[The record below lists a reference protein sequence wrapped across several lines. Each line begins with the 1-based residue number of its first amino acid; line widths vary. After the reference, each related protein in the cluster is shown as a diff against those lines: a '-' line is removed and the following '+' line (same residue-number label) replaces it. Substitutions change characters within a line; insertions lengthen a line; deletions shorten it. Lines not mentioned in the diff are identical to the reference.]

1 MSSFPPSGQNISAET
16 AIAHA
21 IDRAYAHSPFLRR
34 AIDNQPDICALLRC
48 GDIAGALAAA
58 NDLGIDDDMH
68 AALRKKR
75 TALSLSLAI
84 ADLSAQMPFEDV
96 TRHLSDF
103 ADRAIDLAL
112 HDIFRRRY
120 DCAPTGFAVIA
131 LGKLGGRELNYSSD
145 IDPIFLFDPQKIPTY
160 GRETPVDAA
169 QRISRKLIA
178 MLNELTEHG
187 YVFRVDMRL
196 RPAAEVSPLALPI
209 NAAISHYESQAL
221 TWEQAAFIRARFSAG
236 DKGLGA
242 YFLREIQPFIWRRS
256 LDFGTI
262 DAIADLT
269 RRIREH
275 YTLGQVFGAGYD
287 LKRGRGGIREIEFFV
302 QSQQLVH
309 GGRNPQLRHGTT
321 LPALNALAAEGVLQK
336 DTADTMAQNYIALRS
351 AEHRLQMVD
360 DRQTHSLPKNIDA
373 LDNVARLSGWLNAE
387 GMLQYLQPVVE
398 SVGLHYD
405 GLMQNYGLL
414 PDSKKAVVANDDANG
429 DAQVISD
436 ILADDR
442 EHLVRQLVMMG
453 YDDAD
458 SIARIVTRW
467 RRGGVRALRNPASL
481 QAFEKTIGIL
491 LENIARNGGDM
502 ASISRLDSLLQKLP
516 SVLNLFHLLEA
527 RPSLSHNLA
536 AVLTHAPALANALS
550 QRADLLD
557 ALVDSRALTQLK
569 GREQLVADLSRGSGE
584 KPIEALLDHVRLMV
598 AEQRFV
604 LGVKLIEQRRDPL
617 LVARDYSWL
626 AEAAIQVITD
636 AVIADFA
643 DKYGH
648 VEGGELIILGL
659 GRLGGEALTHASDL
673 DLVFLFTGAYDTL
686 SSGAKNIG
694 ATQYFN
700 RLAQRIVAALSV
712 PTAHGALYD
721 VDTRLRPS
729 GAQGLLA
736 VSVDSFYTYQKEN
749 AWTWEHMALCR
760 ARPVYGSSSA
770 RQLVLQ
776 HITDILHGIDGSNIA
791 ERALAMRSEV
801 AISKPPSG
809 YWDAK
814 LAHGGL
820 VDLEFAVHV
829 QQLIHK
835 KGLFSQLADAIDGLI
850 SCKLLPAEFAH
861 CHDFL
866 TRLLIV
872 LRLVGDDDKLE
883 QASTNKL
890 VAQIC
895 GAENW
900 DDLKT
905 RYEEVRAIVRKT
917 RQHLLGTIATFDTSV

>member
-1 MSSFPPSGQNISAET
+1 MPPPSTLLAKT
-16 AIAHA
+16 DIANA
-21 IDRAYAHSPFLRR
+21 LNRAHIHSPFLRR
-34 AIDNQPDICALLRC
+34 AIDNLPDICAFLRS
-48 GDIAGALAAA
+48 GDIDGAITASH
-58 NDLGIDDDMH
+58 NLGADDDMD

-84 ADLSAQMPFEDV
+84 ADLSVQMSFADV

-103 ADRAIDLAL
+103 ADRAIQLAL
-112 HDIFRRRY
+112 EDIFRRRY
-120 DCAPTGFAVIA
+120 DCEPKGFAVIA

-145 IDPIFLFDPQKIPTY
+145 IDPIFLFDPDNIPTR

-178 MLNELTEHG
+178 MLNERTEHG

-209 NAAISHYESQAL
+209 NTAISHYESQAL
-221 TWEQAAFIRARFSAG
+221 TWEQAAFIRARFSGG
-236 DKGLGA
+236 DKGLGD
-242 YFLREIQPFIWRRS
+242 YFLTEIQPFIWRRS

-275 YTLGQVFGAGYD
+275 YTAGQIFGAGYD
-287 LKRGRGGIREIEFFV
+287 LKRGRGGIREVEFFV

-309 GGRNPQLRHGTT
+309 GGRNPRLRHGTT

-336 DTADTMAQNYIALRS
+336 DTADMMAQNYIALRS

-360 DRQTHSLPKNIDA
+360 DRQTHSLPKHIDG
-373 LDNVARLSGWLNAE
+373 LNNVARLAGWQDGQ

-405 GLMQNYGLL
+405 GLMQNYGLT
-414 PDSKKAVVANDDANG
+414 PAANQHFGESGGALDPP
-429 DAQVISD
+429 D
-436 ILADDR
+436 ILADER
-442 EHLVRQLVMMG
+442 EHLVRQLAVMG
-453 YDDAD
+453 YSDAE
-458 SIARIVTRW
+458 SLARMIGRW

-481 QAFEKTIGIL
+481 QAFEKTIGVL

-502 ASISRLDSLLQKLP
+502 ASISRLDSLLHKLP

-557 ALVDSRALTQLK
+557 ALVDSRALAQLK
-569 GREQLVADLSRGSGE
+569 GREQLVADLRRGYGDNT
-584 KPIEALLDHVRLMV
+584 IEALLDHVRLMV

-626 AEAAIQVITD
+626 AEAAIQVIAD
-636 AVIADFA
+636 AVTADFA
-643 DKYGH
+643 SKYGH
-648 VEGGELIILGL
+648 VDGGELMILGL

-673 DLVFLFTGAYDTL
+673 DLVFLFTGSHDTR
-686 SSGAKNIG
+686 SSGDKAIG

-736 VSVDSFYTYQKEN
+736 VSVDSFWKYQKEN

-760 ARPVYGSSSA
+760 ARAVYGSSAA
-770 RQLVLQ
+770 REIVSQ
-776 HITDILHGIDGSNIA
+776 HIAGILKDIESSNIA
-791 ERALAMRSEV
+791 QRALAMRSDI
-801 AISKPPSG
+801 ATSKPPTG

-814 LAHGGL
+814 LVDGGL

-835 KGLFSQLADAIDGLI
+835 KGLSSQLPDAIDDLI
-850 SCKLLPAEFAH
+850 SSKLLPPEFAQA
-861 CHDFL
+861 HDFL

-872 LRLVGDDDKLE
+872 LRLVEDHDKLE
-883 QASTNKL
+883 QATTREL

-895 GAENW
+895 GADNW
-900 DDLKT
+900 DGLKAH
-905 RYEEVRAIVRKT
+905 YDYVRAIVRKT
-917 RQHLLGTIATFDTSV
+917 RQDVVGTIAAFDTSV

>member
-1 MSSFPPSGQNISAET
+1 MPPFPASQQSVSRKTDIAD
-16 AIAHA
+16 AINRAH
-21 IDRAYAHSPFLRR
+21 IYSPFLRR
-34 AIDNQPDICALLRC
+34 AVDNLPDICALLRS
-48 GDIAGALAAA
+48 GDIDGAIAASHA
-58 NDLGIDDDMH
+58 LGVDEDIH

-84 ADLSAQMPFEDV
+84 ADLSAQMSFADV

-103 ADRAIDLAL
+103 ADRAIHLAL
-112 HDIFRRRY
+112 QDIFRSRY
-120 DCAPTGFAVIA
+120 DCEPKGFAVIA

-145 IDPIFLFDPQKIPTY
+145 IDPIFLFDPEIIPTR
-160 GRETPVDAA
+160 GREMPVDAA

-209 NAAISHYESQAL
+209 LAAISHYESQAL
-221 TWEQAAFIRARFSAG
+221 TWEQAAFIRARFSGG
-236 DKGLGA
+236 DQSLGD
-242 YFLREIQPFIWRRS
+242 YFLKEIQPFIWRRS

-275 YTLGQVFGAGYD
+275 YTAGQVFGAGYD
-287 LKRGRGGIREIEFFV
+287 LKRGRGGIREVEFFV

-309 GGRNPQLRHGTT
+309 GGRNLQLRHGTT
-321 LPALNALAAEGVLQK
+321 LPALKALAAEGVLQH
-336 DTADTMAQNYIALRS
+336 DTADMMAQNYIALRS

-373 LDNVARLSGWLNAE
+373 LDNVARLAGWAGGE

-398 SVGLHYD
+398 NVGVHYD
-405 GLMQNYGLL
+405 GLMQNYGLT
-414 PDSKKAVVANDDANG
+414 PASAKHNAG
-429 DAQVISD
+429 QEGAQDTLD

-442 EHLVRQLVMMG
+442 EHLVRQLAMMG
-453 YDDAD
+453 YSDAE
-458 SIARIVTRW
+458 SLARMISRW

-481 QAFEKTIGIL
+481 KAFEKTIGVL
-491 LENIARNGGDM
+491 LDNIARNGGDM
-502 ASISRLDSLLQKLP
+502 ASISRLDSLLHKLP

-527 RPSLSHNLA
+527 RPSLSRNLA

-557 ALVDSRALTQLK
+557 ALVDNRALNQLK
-569 GREQLVADLSRGSGE
+569 GREQLIADLGRGYGGNNV
-584 KPIEALLDHVRLMV
+584 EALLDHVRLMV
-598 AEQRFV
+598 AEHRFV

-626 AEAAIQVITD
+626 AEAAIQVIAD
-636 AVIADFA
+636 AVTADFA
-643 DKYGH
+643 KKHGH
-648 VEGGELIILGL
+648 VDGGELMILGL
-659 GRLGGEALTHASDL
+659 GRLGGESLTHASDL
-673 DLVFLFTGAYDTL
+673 DLVFLFTGRHDTQ
-686 SSGAKNIG
+686 SSGDKSIG

-736 VSVDSFYTYQKEN
+736 VSVDSFCKYQKEN

-760 ARPVYGSSSA
+760 ARPVYGSSAA
-770 RQLVLQ
+770 REMAAQ
-776 HITDILHGIDGSNIA
+776 HITGILKDIKGGNIA
-791 ERALAMRSEV
+791 KRALAMRSDI
-801 AISKPPSG
+801 ATSKPPTG

-814 LAHGGL
+814 LVDGGL

-835 KGLFSQLADAIDGLI
+835 KGLSSQLPDAIDGLI
-850 SCKLLPAEFAH
+850 SAKLLPPEFAQA
-861 CHDFL
+861 HDFL
-866 TRLLIV
+866 TRLLII
-872 LRLVGDDDKLE
+872 LRLVEGYDKLE
-883 QASTNKL
+883 QATTRDL

-900 DDLKT
+900 DGLKAH
-905 RYEEVRAIVRKT
+905 YDDVRAIVRKK
-917 RQHLLGTIATFDTSV
+917 RQDLLGTISDFDTSV